1 MRVERGYGLLR
12 APLARTA
19 NPMNIVSFLPA
30 ATEMVYSLGMGDHLV
45 GVSHECDYPAE
56 ARSKPVVVRCA
67 LELDG
72 LPPREVDRK
81 VSERLRRSG
90 SIYEVDEGLL
100 KSIAPDLI
108 LTQDLC
114 QVCAPSGTEVATA
127 IATLRPTP
135 DVLWM
140 TPKSLD
146 DILQNIL
153 DLGTR
158 SGQPSAAQ
166 RLVTDIRN
174 RLQTVET
181 AASGLRSRPRV
192 FCMEWVD
199 PVFCAGHWVPEM
211 VELAGGVDDL
221 ARRGTDS
228 RRISWAQV
236 VRWAPEVLV
245 VAPCGLHL
253 SKAREEAHR
262 LTELAGWKTLPA
274 VQEGR
279 VFAID
284 ASSYVSR
291 PGPRVGLGVQLLAH
305 LIHPDTFPWSGP
317 REAFERVDL

>member
-1 MRVERGYGLLR
+1 
-12 APLARTA
+12 
-19 NPMNIVSFLPA
+19 MNIVSFLPA
-30 ATEMVYSLGMGDHLV
+30 ATEMVYSLGMGDQLV
-45 GVSHECDYPAE
+45 GVSHECDYPAD

-72 LPPREVDRK
+72 LPPREIDRR
-81 VSERLRRSG
+81 VTERLTRSG
-90 SIYEVDEGLL
+90 SIYEVDEQLL
-100 KSIAPDLI
+100 NSIAPDLI

-114 QVCAPSGTEVATA
+114 QVCAPSGTEVAAA
-127 IATLRPTP
+127 IAALRPTP

-140 TPKSLD
+140 TPKSLN

-153 DLGTR
+153 DLGTA
-158 SGQPSAAQ
+158 SVQPAVAQ
-166 RLVTDIRN
+166 RLVTGIRD
-174 RLQTVET
+174 RLQTVKAT
-181 AASGLRSRPRV
+181 ASGLRSRPRV

-199 PVFCAGHWVPEM
+199 PVFCGGHWVPEM

-221 ARRGTDS
+221 ARRGTPS

-236 VRWAPEVLV
+236 VRSAPEVLV

-253 SKAREEAHR
+253 TKAREEARR
-262 LTELAGWKTLPA
+262 LAEFPDWKMLPA
-274 VQEGR
+274 VKEGR

-291 PGPRVGLGVQLLAH
+291 PGPRVGLGVQLFAH